1 MSGSKTRR
9 CLVVAIALEAALLLS
24 GCATSVPRVAPV
36 ADGAPDPKLVAEPKA
51 ASIISE
57 PKVAS
62 GASVAN
68 RSTWKTGQT
77 FSRAH
82 WRQFP
87 EPRQGEIVEALSLY
101 GTYYHTRKFE
111 YVADGVPI
119 LDLSGKPLGPKLSV
133 DDFCKAADAGA
144 FRAPQSAGRGLA
156 SYTIAGAPT
165 VGGSQADCSPVFK
178 TNLDLFEQGKTEEN
192 WPSIVAALGRTRFR
206 ETMASYGNGN
216 GTHRLVP
223 WRTVATYN
231 AQIAQGTILY
241 IPQMRGAKVT
251 LPSGQTATHDG
262 YFFAADAGS
271 GIKSNHIDFF
281 TGTIA
286 PNPLMLVGLHGSDGR
301 FKAYVVRNEQIAG
314 HFRDLHQMD

>member
-1 MSGSKTRR
+1 MSVSKTRR
-9 CLVVAIALEAALLLS
+9 CIVLAIAIEAALLLS
-24 GCATSVPRVAPV
+24 GCATSVPKIAPV
-36 ADGAPDPKLVAEPKA
+36 ADRASDPAIVPEPPKVVPK
-51 ASIISE
+51 

-62 GASVAN
+62 DTG
-68 RSTWKTGQT
+68 TWKTGQT

-101 GTYYHTRKFE
+101 GTYYHTRMFD

-119 LDLSGKPLGPKLSV
+119 LDLSGNPLGPKLSV

-144 FRAPQSAGRGLA
+144 FRAPQSTGRSLA
-156 SYTIAGAPT
+156 SYTIAGAPK
-165 VGGSQADCSPVFK
+165 VAAPQADCSPVYK
-178 TNLDLFEQGKTEEN
+178 TNLDLFEQGKTTEN
-192 WPSIVAALGRTRFR
+192 WPSIVAALERSRFR

-216 GTHRLVP
+216 GAHRLVP
-223 WRTVATYN
+223 WRTVATFN
-231 AQIAQGTILY
+231 PQIAQGTILF

-271 GIKSNHIDFF
+271 AIKSDHIDFF
-281 TGTIA
+281 TGTVA
-286 PNPLMLVGLHGSDGR
+286 PKPLQLEGIHRSDGR
-301 FKAYVVRNEQIAG
+301 FAAYVIRNDKIAG
-314 HFRDLHQMD
+314 HFRELHQMD